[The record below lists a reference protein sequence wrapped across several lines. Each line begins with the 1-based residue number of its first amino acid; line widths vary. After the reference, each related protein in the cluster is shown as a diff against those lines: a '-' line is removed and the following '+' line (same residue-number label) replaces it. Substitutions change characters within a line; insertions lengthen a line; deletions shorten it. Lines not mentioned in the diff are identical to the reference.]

1 MFLYFLAHFLYI
13 CKLSGNSEKRSNFHS
28 FETRKDKFMNR
39 EKIKDTV
46 FKAQVHLALKL
57 IKLDWSGM
65 EW

>member
-1 MFLYFLAHFLYI
+1 MFLYFLAHFMYI

-46 FKAQVHLALKL
+46 
-57 IKLDWSGM
+57 
-65 EW
+65 